1 MFFGL
6 KWRATRRSRGSDMR
20 TALKVLT
27 AIGASGVLLTAASP
41 SASPD
46 ASANRFT
53 VTVRVADHHSQD
65 VGPRG
70 TSIGD
75 TATHVA
81 RLFQQGEQVGRE
93 VAHCQYFR
101 TPNGRTKGF
110 QCVVTWTLKGRGQLT
125 MQEVSTQRH
134 PTVRAVTGGTGDFRG
149 AAGTVRA
156 LTETRAIRFQ
166 ARLSD

>member
-1 MFFGL
+1 
-6 KWRATRRSRGSDMR
+6 MR

-46 ASANRFT
+46 ASVNRFT
-53 VTVRVADHHSQD
+53 VTVRVADHYSKN
-65 VGPRG
+65 VGPPG
-70 TSIGD
+70 VSIGD
-75 TATHVA
+75 TGTHVA

-93 VAHCQYFR
+93 VSHCLSFR
-101 TPNGRTKGF
+101 TPNGRYQGL
-110 QCVVTWTLKGRGQLT
+110 QCVVTWTLKGRGKLA
-125 MQEVSTQRH
+125 MQEESTERH
-134 PTVRAVTGGTGDFRG
+134 PAVRVVTGGTGDFRG

>member
-1 MFFGL
+1 
-6 KWRATRRSRGSDMR
+6 MR

-46 ASANRFT
+46 ASADRFT
-53 VTVRVADHHSQD
+53 VTVRVADHYSKN

-70 TSIGD
+70 VSIGD
-75 TATHVA
+75 TGTHVA

-93 VAHCQYFR
+93 VSHCLSFR
-101 TPNGRTKGF
+101 TPNGRYQGL
-110 QCVVTWTLKGRGQLT
+110 QCVVTWTLKGRGKLT
-125 MQEVSTQRH
+125 MQEESTERH
-134 PTVRAVTGGTGDFRG
+134 PAVRVVTGGTGDFRG